1 MTPNLYAPWREPIAH
16 LTARTVGQHDVL
28 AGLAAS
34 AREFAA
40 GGRPLHRYVFGP
52 RGVGKSHA
60 LAVAT
65 SALDGV
71 EVLWLPEDIPA
82 TRRPSELLAQVA
94 ALRAGAPGWTSW
106 PPLPP
111 LPPWLPL
118 PDTPP
123 LATPSPRPTVL
134 VIEGLDR
141 RLSELGVGSDGREHR
156 RQLRAQWDHDPRLW
170 VVGSGVGLPTPMT
183 DAHEAFFGWFH
194 ADGMQPLTEV
204 EAASLL
210 DRVSGRAPDHVWSRR
225 RAALVAA
232 ADGSPRTLTALALA
246 CRVPEVTASEA
257 LRAAVERFTPA
268 LQAWFREL
276 APQAQ
281 AVVDALAQAPREVS
295 PSEIAERLG
304 WEPAVASKV
313 TGRLCEEGV
322 LARRR
327 QGAHAWLRVV
337 DPMARFW
344 LGWRTGP
351 WKRTRVAVAMAQI
364 EAAPGLL
371 AMEPDVVWERS
382 GGVLYPEIA
391 LAAGR
396 TGS

>member
-1 MTPNLYAPWREPIAH
+1 
-16 LTARTVGQHDVL
+16 
-28 AGLAAS
+28 
-34 AREFAA
+34 
-40 GGRPLHRYVFGP
+40 
-52 RGVGKSHA
+52 
-60 LAVAT
+60 
-65 SALDGV
+65 
-71 EVLWLPEDIPA
+71 
-82 TRRPSELLAQVA
+82 
-94 ALRAGAPGWTSW
+94 
-106 PPLPP
+106 
-111 LPPWLPL
+111 
-118 PDTPP
+118 
-123 LATPSPRPTVL
+123 
-134 VIEGLDR
+134 
-141 RLSELGVGSDGREHR
+141 
-156 RQLRAQWDHDPRLW
+156 
-170 VVGSGVGLPTPMT
+170 MT

-194 ADGMQPLTEV
+194 AEGMLPLGDAD
-204 EAASLL
+204 AASLL
-210 DRVSGRAPDHVWSRR
+210 DRVSGRAPDDGWSRR

-232 ADGSPRTLTALALA
+232 AGGSPRTLTALALA
-246 CRVPEVTASEA
+246 CQGPEVTASEA

-327 QGAHAWLRVV
+327 EGAHAWLRVV

-351 WKRTRVAVAMAQI
+351 WERTRGAMAMAKI
-364 EAAPGLL
+364 EAGPGLL
-371 AMEPDVVWERS
+371 AMEPEGVWRS